1 MHPAIAELL
10 QPLQG
15 VTLSFKKTAGS
26 CLGIFGQVLRSLVY
40 LLVEERGDGTSI
52 IGCSYHLNR
61 IRDKQKGA
69 GS

>member
-26 CLGIFGQVLRSLVY
+26 CLETFGQVL
-40 LLVEERGDGTSI
+40 
-52 IGCSYHLNR
+52 
-61 IRDKQKGA
+61 
-69 GS
+69 